1 MCFGVRNFRVFSAQG
16 SCPLVSV
23 VAMATDKDFQ
33 MWVIVTRTFT
43 VVTAHAYPVCAC
55 ACVDVE

>member
-1 MCFGVRNFRVFSAQG
+1 M
-16 SCPLVSV
+16 VSV